1 MSYNRKG
8 YIQGE
13 RSFQETIEK
22 CCESCEKER
31 IEASALMIAAA
42 IRFKHVCN
50 RKHESDER

>member
-1 MSYNRKG
+1 MSYTKKG

-22 CCESCEKER
+22 CCESCDKER
-31 IEASALMIAAA
+31 IEASEMMLDAAN
-42 IRFKHVCN
+42 RFKHVYD